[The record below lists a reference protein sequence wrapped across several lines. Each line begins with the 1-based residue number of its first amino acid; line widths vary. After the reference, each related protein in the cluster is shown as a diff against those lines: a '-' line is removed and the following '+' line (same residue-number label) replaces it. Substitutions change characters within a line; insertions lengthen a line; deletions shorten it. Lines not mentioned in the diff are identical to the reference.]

1 MYLHISETTYQTS
14 HFTSKQKISK
24 LPQSMGPLT
33 VLEYSS
39 PNLPVHSS
47 VYSAVNL
54 FPMGFNSIVIFRV
67 ANDNSIVADVII

>member
-1 MYLHISETTYQTS
+1 
-14 HFTSKQKISK
+14 
-24 LPQSMGPLT
+24 MGPLT